1 LHLPSQKELA
11 AQTFMAKLTQQ
22 QLETHLWGAANIL
35 RNRTAGQDYK
45 TYILSLIFFKRLSD
59 QWDYEAEAKIREL
72 EKDRNKPFTDVQ
84 RRALL
89 QREDLHRFKIPEECH
104 WSDVLKEAKDIGQAL
119 DTAMQGIARANKELA
134 GVFTVHW
141 NAPAPDGQGKLIA
154 NTVVHA
160 LVQHFHDL
168 DLSNANVQ
176 PDILGR
182 AYEYLIKQFADDA
195 GAKAGEFFT
204 PPEVV
209 DCLVRML
216 EPQAHETVYDPT
228 CGSGGMLVH
237 SAEFIA
243 EQEQK
248 ATMQVRYYGQ
258 EMNWSTY
265 AIARINMILHDLEA
279 DIRGGKSTISD
290 PLHLNSKGGLKQ
302 FGVVLANFPFS
313 DEMWWLPEDQ
323 RTEEQAKKAKKALNK
338 KKDGPWFKD
347 KYSRF
352 IFGTPPA
359 SYGDYAFIQ
368 HIIASLTENGRAGV
382 VCPQGVLFRGQPEIE
397 EETGEVDDEGKPIV
411 RRRKADDEHLIRSGL
426 LDARLVDAAIALPL
440 NIFYGAGVPACLLIL
455 SKDRPKERRDN
466 VLLIY
471 AARHYRE
478 LSNKNQLRP
487 QDIMRIL
494 VHYHAYGDPLKASKL
509 IAYHSD
515 RLQQVVSKSENE
527 EIARISAEY
536 EHFDKKL
543 AEVRGE
549 LIVVGKALRE
559 DVNKTDRS
567 KTEKAINKLESI
579 AHKLTLTLQKRD
591 AAIAQTRKQAS
602 EDRQAI
608 HDVGQELIDMY
619 NDPIELGKHARVVE
633 FDEVIENEFNLNIPR
648 YVDTFV
654 PEPEIDISL
663 ALSELRD
670 SENNRLKSEGAL
682 RSALRGV
689 GYAM

>member
-1 LHLPSQKELA
+1 
-11 AQTFMAKLTQQ
+11 
-22 QLETHLWGAANIL
+22 
-35 RNRTAGQDYK
+35 
-45 TYILSLIFFKRLSD
+45 
-59 QWDYEAEAKIREL
+59 
-72 EKDRNKPFTDVQ
+72 
-84 RRALL
+84 
-89 QREDLHRFKIPEECH
+89 
-104 WSDVLKEAKDIGQAL
+104 
-119 DTAMQGIARANKELA
+119 
-134 GVFTVHW
+134 
-141 NAPAPDGQGKLIA
+141 
-154 NTVVHA
+154 
-160 LVQHFHDL
+160 
-168 DLSNANVQ
+168 
-176 PDILGR
+176 
-182 AYEYLIKQFADDA
+182 
-195 GAKAGEFFT
+195 
-204 PPEVV
+204 
-209 DCLVRML
+209 
-216 EPQAHETVYDPT
+216 
-228 CGSGGMLVH
+228 
-237 SAEFIA
+237 
-243 EQEQK
+243 
-248 ATMQVRYYGQ
+248 
-258 EMNWSTY
+258 
-265 AIARINMILHDLEA
+265 
-279 DIRGGKSTISD
+279 
-290 PLHLNSKGGLKQ
+290 
-302 FGVVLANFPFS
+302 
-313 DEMWWLPEDQ
+313 
-323 RTEEQAKKAKKALNK
+323 
-338 KKDGPWFKD
+338 
-347 KYSRF
+347 
-352 IFGTPPA
+352 
-359 SYGDYAFIQ
+359 
-368 HIIASLTENGRAGV
+368 
-382 VCPQGVLFRGQPEIE
+382 
-397 EETGEVDDEGKPIV
+397 
-411 RRRKADDEHLIRSGL
+411 
-426 LDARLVDAAIALPL
+426 
-440 NIFYGAGVPACLLIL
+440 VPACLLIL

-670 SENNRLKSEGAL
+670 SENNRLKSEEAL

>member
-1 LHLPSQKELA
+1 
-11 AQTFMAKLTQQ
+11 MAKLTQQ

-313 DEMWWLPEDQ
+313 DEMWWLPDDQ

-347 KYSRF
+347 KYNRF

-382 VCPQGVLFRGQPEIE
+382 VCPQGVLFRGQPEVE
-397 EETGEVDDEGKPIV
+397 EETGEFDEDGTPIV
-411 RRRKADDEHLIRSGL
+411 RRRKADDEYLIRKGL
-426 LDARLVDAAIALPL
+426 LEARLIDAAIALPL

-455 SKDRPKERRDN
+455 SKGRPKKRRDK

-471 AARHYRE
+471 AARHCRE
-478 LSNKNQLRP
+478 LANKNQLRP
-487 QDIMRIL
+487 QDVMRIL
-494 VHYHAYGDPLKASKL
+494 VHYHAYGGATKAEELVMLHSTRLKEA
-509 IAYHSD
+509 IT
-515 RLQQVVSKSENE
+515 RE
-527 EIARISAEY
+527 EEDEIGRVLAEY
-536 EHFDKKL
+536 EPHDKRLAQLEADLGIANVELAGATHKSDEDKRQKL
-543 AEVRGE
+543 VSKILGSIEKTKHTLSKRDERIAEVSAR
-549 LIVVGKALRE
+549 
-559 DVNKTDRS
+559 
-567 KTEKAINKLESI
+567 
-579 AHKLTLTLQKRD
+579 
-591 AAIAQTRKQAS
+591 AA
-602 EDRQAI
+602 EDRDSIQA
-608 HDVGQELIDMY
+608 VGQELISMY
-619 NDPIELGKHARVVE
+619 GSPEELSKNARVIDFAE
-633 FDEVIENEFNLNIPR
+633 ITDNEYNLNIPR
-648 YVDTFV
+648 YVDTFE
-654 PEPEIDISL
+654 PEPAIDV
-663 ALSELRD
+663 AVVVRELEKAEV
-670 SENNRLKSEGAL
+670 SRLKADAELMAIL
-682 RSALRGV
+682 AEV
-689 GYAM
+689 GYETK

>member
-1 LHLPSQKELA
+1 
-11 AQTFMAKLTQQ
+11 MAKLTQQ

-176 PDILGR
+176 PDVLGR

-313 DEMWWLPEDQ
+313 DEMWWLPDDQ

-347 KYSRF
+347 KYNRF

-382 VCPQGVLFRGQPEIE
+382 VCPQGVLFRGQPEVE
-397 EETGEVDDEGKPIV
+397 EETGEFDEDGTPIV
-411 RRRKADDEHLIRSGL
+411 RRRKADDEYLIRKGL
-426 LDARLVDAAIALPL
+426 LEARLIDAAIALPL

-455 SKDRPKERRDN
+455 SKDRPKERSDK

-471 AARHYRE
+471 AARHCRE
-478 LSNKNQLRP
+478 LANKNQLRP
-487 QDIMRIL
+487 QDVMRIL
-494 VHYHAYGDPLKASKL
+494 VHYHAYGGATKAEELVRLHSTRLKEA
-509 IAYHSD
+509 IT
-515 RLQQVVSKSENE
+515 RE
-527 EIARISAEY
+527 ERDEIGRVRAEY
-536 EHFDKKL
+536 EPHDKRLAQLEADLGIANVELAGAKHKSDEDKRQKL
-543 AEVRGE
+543 VSKILGSIEKTKHTLSKRDERIAEVSTR
-549 LIVVGKALRE
+549 
-559 DVNKTDRS
+559 
-567 KTEKAINKLESI
+567 
-579 AHKLTLTLQKRD
+579 
-591 AAIAQTRKQAS
+591 AA
-602 EDRQAI
+602 EDRASIQA
-608 HDVGQELIDMY
+608 VGQELISMY
-619 NDPIELGKHARVVE
+619 GSPEELSKHARVIDFAE
-633 FDEVIENEFNLNIPR
+633 ITDNEYNLNIPR
-648 YVDTFV
+648 YVDTFE
-654 PEPEIDISL
+654 PEPAIDV
-663 ALSELRD
+663 AVVVRELEKAEV
-670 SENNRLKSEGAL
+670 SRLKADAELMAIL
-682 RSALRGV
+682 AEV
-689 GYAM
+689 GYETK